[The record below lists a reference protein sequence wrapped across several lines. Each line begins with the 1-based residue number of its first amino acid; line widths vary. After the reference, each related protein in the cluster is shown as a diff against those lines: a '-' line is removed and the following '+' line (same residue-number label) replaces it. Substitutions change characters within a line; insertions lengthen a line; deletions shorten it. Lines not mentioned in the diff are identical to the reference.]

1 MADAPVIAA
10 VLTTY
15 NRPEQLRR
23 ALRGVLAQRG
33 FDEVIVVDDAS
44 DRPAEADA
52 ADPRLRVLR
61 HEQNRGVSAARNTG
75 WQSARATHLVFVDD
89 DDRLMP
95 FAARA
100 FRMWSARSG
109 PERIVVGGLLVDR
122 PGRLPSL
129 RRPPSSRPGEIWGL
143 DRHLLKDGGD
153 FATKQAALIPRALLE
168 RTGGWDEALTS
179 RETSELF
186 FRLSEVAAVDA
197 RTWPVYRLNR
207 GDHMRLTKD
216 RERRLRSVDYI
227 RQKHAALLS
236 DPARRAA
243 FEDNHR
249 MMMEATAEMTTRA
262 AT

>member
-15 NRPEQLRR
+15 NRPERLRH
-23 ALRGVLAQRG
+23 ALRSVLSQRG

-44 DRPAEADA
+44 DRPAESDTADR
-52 ADPRLRVLR
+52 RLRMLR

-100 FRMWSARSG
+100 FRMWSVRAG
-109 PERIVVGGLLVDR
+109 TERIVVGGLLVDR
-122 PGRLPSL
+122 PSRLPSL
-129 RRPPSSRPGEIWGL
+129 RRPPASRPGEIWGL
-143 DRHLLKDGGD
+143 DRHLLKGGRD

-186 FRLSEVAAVDA
+186 FRLSGIAAIDA
-197 RTWPVYRLNR
+197 RACGTGPHRPHRGCQVRGSGKRHRSAQPGPAADRIAWRARDALN
-207 GDHMRLTKD
+207 L
-216 RERRLRSVDYI
+216 
-227 RQKHAALLS
+227 
-236 DPARRAA
+236 ARRHAPG
-243 FEDNHR
+243 FGTEYL
-249 MMMEATAEMTTRA
+249 
-262 AT
+262 